1 MKVLV
6 FISLFHI
13 FLNQHLT
20 RIIKNIN
27 MIMLHVSKYILS
39 NLTEY
44 HKCLFGI
51 VSKVANAGK
60 NSAQKPAI
68 AMDRS
73 RIK

>member
-1 MKVLV
+1 M
-6 FISLFHI
+6 
-13 FLNQHLT
+13 
-20 RIIKNIN
+20 
-27 MIMLHVSKYILS
+27 LS

-60 NSAQKPAI
+60 NSAQKAAV